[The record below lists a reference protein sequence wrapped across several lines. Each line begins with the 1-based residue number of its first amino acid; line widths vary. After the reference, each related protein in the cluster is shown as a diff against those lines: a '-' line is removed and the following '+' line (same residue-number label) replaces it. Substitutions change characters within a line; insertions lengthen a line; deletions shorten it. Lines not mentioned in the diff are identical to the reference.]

1 MSAAYLNAKKLKGAG
16 KVLIAAR
23 HNLRE
28 IQDELGAD
36 GYIDPAKSRLNV
48 ILAGPH
54 KAVDV
59 AALADDA
66 MPSKLRRDAVRA
78 VELVISLPPVQSI
91 DQSAFFNDSLGWVR
105 AFFGVPVLSAVIHL
119 DETEPHCHVLLL
131 PVVDSRIVGSA
142 LVGNRARL
150 RQMQS
155 DFHAAVASRY
165 GLTRP
170 TAAKRTSKA
179 IRDKVAGR
187 VLDAIL
193 NAPEC
198 LARPNVRIALT
209 EAIASSPDALA
220 AALGVS
226 MPTGK
231 TKRKRSFVE
240 IMTAPVKPEPKA
252 KPIGFHPPAKPI
264 GFENNGPGKSKPYH
278 CVGFDNSASL
288 TDSTFTRVTDHQD
301 AALWDSELGE
311 FRPVPQS
318 ENRTK
323 TNLIHERK

>member
-36 GYIDPAKSRLNV
+36 GYIDAAKSRLNV
-48 ILAGPH
+48 VLAGPH
-54 KAVDV
+54 DAVAV

-66 MPSKLRRDAVRA
+66 LPSKLRRDTVRA

-91 DQSAFFNDSLGWVR
+91 DQSAFFNDSLTWIR
-105 AFFGVPVLSAVIHL
+105 AFFGVPVLSAVVHL

-131 PVVDSRIVGSA
+131 PVVDGRMVGSD

-150 RQMQS
+150 QLMQT
-155 DFHAAVASRY
+155 DFHAAVSSRY

-170 TAAKRTSKA
+170 MAAKRTSKA
-179 IRDKVAGR
+179 IRDKVAGM

-209 EAIASSPDALA
+209 DAIASSPDTLA

-226 MPTGK
+226 IPTGK
-231 TKRKRSFVE
+231 ARRERSFVE
-240 IMTAPVKPEPKA
+240 IMTAPAKPEPKA
-252 KPIGFHPPAKPI
+252 KPIGFYTPAKPI
-264 GFENNGPGKSKPYH
+264 GFENNAIGKSKPYH
-278 CVGFDNSASL
+278 CVGFDISPPQS
-288 TDSTFTRVTDHQD
+288 DSTFTRESDHQD

-318 ENRTK
+318 ANHTK
-323 TNLIHERK
+323 TNLLNEG

>member
-1 MSAAYLNAKKLKGAG
+1 LKGAG
-16 KVLIAAR
+16 KVLTAAR

-54 KAVDV
+54 KAAAV
-59 AALADDA
+59 ATLADDA
-66 MPSKLRRDAVRA
+66 LPSKLRRDAVRA
-78 VELVISLPPVQSI
+78 VELVISLPSAQSI
-91 DQSAFFNDSLGWVR
+91 DQSAFFKDSLAWIR
-105 AFFGVPVLSAVIHL
+105 TFFGVPVLSAVVHL

-131 PVVDSRIVGSA
+131 PVVDGHMVGSD

-155 DFHAAVASRY
+155 DFHAVVSSHY

-170 TAAKRTSKA
+170 MAAKRTSKA
-179 IRDKVAGR
+179 IRDKVAGV

-193 NAPEC
+193 AAPEC
-198 LARPNVRIALT
+198 LGRPNVRLALT

-226 MPTGK
+226 MPSGK
-231 TKRKRSFVE
+231 TKRERSFVE

-252 KPIGFHPPAKPI
+252 KPIGFHLPAKPI
-264 GFENNGPGKSKPYH
+264 GFANDGRGKRKPYH
-278 CVGFDNSASL
+278 CVGFTIPATSPDA
-288 TDSTFTRVTDHQD
+288 TFTRESDHQD
-301 AALWDSELGE
+301 TALWDSELGE
-311 FRPVPQS
+311 FRTVPHAAHQ
-318 ENRTK
+318 
-323 TNLIHERK
+323 H